1 MRTPH
6 RISLRAELL
15 AVAIAGGL
23 LLVLIAADVALTQPL
38 LGVPRVA
45 LGLVFALAVP
55 GYFIQAAAFPR
66 IGQIDALE
74 RAMLSLV
81 LSIAAIPPLA
91 LLLEWTPGLRVDL
104 PGIVTALGVACALLI
119 AVAWRQRAR
128 VPQSE
133 RCTLA
138 LPYRLP
144 GLGAARRLSP
154 VNGLLLVVMLAA
166 ATVALIAMGVLLLGS
181 GPGQDFTEFY
191 VLNPD
196 GLAENLPRT
205 VRAGDSAA
213 LRVGMIN
220 SEGAPATYR
229 VTVTAGD
236 TTLESLPPV
245 TLNDGEMRIMPVTLD
260 LALPVG
266 EQDVLVT
273 LYRDGSPQPYR
284 QLHLRFTITP

>member
-1 MRTPH
+1 MHTPH
-6 RISLRAELL
+6 RISLRIEML

-23 LLVLIAADVALTQPL
+23 LLVLIAADAAMTQPL
-38 LGVPRVA
+38 LGVPRAA

-81 LSIAAIPPLA
+81 LSIAAVPPLA

-104 PGIVTALGVACALLI
+104 PGIVTALGAACTLVI
-119 AVAWRQRAR
+119 AIAWRQRAR
-128 VPQSE
+128 VPQAE

-144 GLGAARRLSP
+144 ELRAPRLSP
-154 VNGLLLVVMLAA
+154 VNGLLIAVMLAA
-166 ATVALIAMGVLLLGS
+166 GVVALIAMGVLLLGT
-181 GPGQDFTEFY
+181 GPGQHFTEFY

-205 VRAGDSAA
+205 VRAGDALA
-213 LRVGMIN
+213 LRVGVMN
-220 SEGAPATYR
+220 REGTTVTYR
-229 VTVTAGD
+229 VTVSAGD
-236 TTLESLPPV
+236 ATLEALPPV
-245 TLNDGEMRIMPVTLD
+245 TLNDGETRIIPLTLD

-266 EQDVLVT
+266 EQDVRVT
-273 LYRDGSPQPYR
+273 LYRDDSPQPYR
-284 QLHLRFTITP
+284 QLHLRFTIAP